1 MNVGTE
7 DDADVGDVED
17 PIDHDDENN
26 ADDNDNDVSDVED
39 LIDDNNADGGYDL
52 LAPTCS
58 VVIRL
63 HRGSLSRSPE
73 QDSHG
78 L

>member
-1 MNVGTE
+1 MNVETE
-7 DDADVGDVED
+7 DDNDVGDVED
-17 PIDHDDENN
+17 LIDHDDENN
-26 ADDNDNDVSDVED
+26 PDDNDVSDVED